1 MYDQKGC
8 ENMLMFTSNYGD
20 KIKTIVYYMV

>member
-1 MYDQKGC
+1 MYGQKGC
-8 ENMLMFTSNYGD
+8 ENMLMFTSNYWD